1 MRWGAVP
8 PSIFFGSKTG
18 LQESCSPP
26 HFLSALPV
34 AAFHPFSCADTTA
47 REATPLSQ
55 VSEMSCGEPKGDGK
69 EMGEMGL
76 VKDEGTAETSL
87 AAEQNGC
94 GVVPQWSTHDKEV
107 I

>member
-1 MRWGAVP
+1 
-8 PSIFFGSKTG
+8 
-18 LQESCSPP
+18 
-26 HFLSALPV
+26 
-34 AAFHPFSCADTTA
+34 
-47 REATPLSQ
+47 
-55 VSEMSCGEPKGDGK
+55 MSCGEPKGDGK